1 MTTRRDAVCVGAVSL
16 LTVARTVLSQGQP
29 MRRIVYL
36 SLGSNESSGAL
47 IDQFRLG
54 LRELGWIEG
63 NNLQFDIRYAHGDAS
78 CLQP

>member
-1 MTTRRDAVCVGAVSL
+1 
-16 LTVARTVLSQGQP
+16 

-36 SLGSNESSGAL
+36 SLGSNESTGAL

-63 NNLQFDIRYAHGDAS
+63 SNLQLDIRYAHGDAS